1 MEKLHEILGT
11 GLLFHVVFGIG
22 QFVGAVLAGWII
34 RLVLKIVGRFI
45 TSKTANN
52 LDDKIIGIVVDRIV
66 WLATVFGAYLA
77 SKEIGLAIDPR
88 SEIALQFLRYGEGI
102 IFVFFV
108 VVLTIILI
116 RITDTSIKHAI
127 ESHAVRTSSRFNEA
141 LLPLINRVVNIVI
154 GIIAL
159 IVILDHFGQNVSS
172 LVVSLGVGSLA
183 IALAAQETIANMI
196 GGFVIMLDRPFRV
209 GDRVKL
215 PSGELG
221 DVYEIG
227 IRSTKIL
234 DFDNNLIIS
243 PNAEL
248 IKNKIVNYSYPQE
261 IVRVIVDVG
270 VAYGTAV
277 DRARTVMIRI
287 AGKHP
292 LVLREPPPEVFV
304 MDLAESSVNLRLV
317 ARTNDFR
324 NKFIAETALR
334 EQVYAAFNEEGIQ
347 IPFPQRVVHLQP
359 GARNGKRQ
367 NSPKRKTL
375 RR

>member
-1 MEKLHEILGT
+1 MEKLQELLGT
-11 GLLFHVVFGIG
+11 GLTYHIALAFG
-22 QFVGAVLAGWII
+22 QFLIAVLAGWII
-34 RLVLKIVGRFI
+34 RLILKTVGRI
-45 TSKTANN
+45 LAARTRNG
-52 LDDKIIGIVVDRIV
+52 LDDRIIGIIVDRIV

-77 SKEIGLAIDPR
+77 SQEIGLAVDPNNKT
-88 SEIALQFLRYGEGI
+88 AVMFLGYGEGI

-127 ESHAVRTSSRFNEA
+127 ESHTLRTSSGFNEA
-141 LLPLINRVVNIVI
+141 MLPLINRIVNIVI
-154 GIIAL
+154 GVAAL
-159 IVILDHFGQNVSS
+159 IVILDRFGQNVSS

-209 GDRVKL
+209 GDRIRL

-234 DFDNNLIIS
+234 DFDNNLLIS
-243 PNAEL
+243 PNADL
-248 IKNKIVNYSYPQE
+248 IKSKIINYSYPEE
-261 IVRVIVDVG
+261 IVRLVVEVG
-270 VAYGTAV
+270 VAYGTEV
-277 DRARTVMIRI
+277 EKARSVMLRV
-287 AGKHP
+287 AANHP
-292 LVLREPPPEVFV
+292 DVLRDPAPEVWV
-304 MDLAESSVNLRLV
+304 MDLADSSVNLRLV

-324 NKFIAETALR
+324 KKILTETALR
-334 EQVYAAFNEEGIQ
+334 EQVYTSFNKEGVQ
-347 IPFPQRVVHLQP
+347 IPFPQRVVHLHPVQ
-359 GARNGKRQ
+359 NGKRQ
-367 NSPKRKTL
+367 NTPKRKKI